1 MQKRFFFILFS
12 IIVITAIL
20 AAYRWSS
27 LDIYLETEKKTH
39 LHYDFVD
46 ISAGIKDSRL
56 KEDFKKRILPV
67 IIYRGISPVPT
78 IGKKWSVGLRYDEKN
93 GKWQGRWPVPW
104 NAPAGKYRIG
114 IWLSPEL
121 RGKIRLRN
129 RKFFIARRKPRKLN
143 PGLCVMTMEN
153 MRPLKTMKVMG
164 PDGRWGN
171 WKKLFDWVEFSG
183 ANTFWYMAG
192 QTSAYD
198 KRLPDDFPWNNE
210 NLDFIDDLANEAEK
224 RGIDFGYWVQ
234 CYLTLG
240 PRTYRPDYE
249 YGWDYKYDLGKSVP
263 TRGIS
268 IGDKKRIEDIIKF
281 IKRINSIEGIDY
293 IGFDY
298 IRTAKGGLELV
309 DEFVKEM
316 EVEVPEK
323 WNKFSKRERMEWLGR
338 IAERTRGRDIPLIDQ
353 WNWWRAR
360 QAALILKRIK
370 KEAGLTKP
378 LWAFNL
384 SWEKGWQHGQ
394 DVVMKSDAGVDIIA
408 VMLYE
413 SDLEQFDCLIEDWN
427 GYIKKGDANLIVGDD
442 YDWPLHQYTLNPAGP
457 EDFYGRTLKAMENI
471 YGDGPVSGI
480 FTHDLARALWGRRG
494 PYPPQEWVLAGAS
507 CFSRLREEWKIIPIH
522 TEIGIPEKVPLNTV
536 FSANVVV
543 KNCGPVKVERIGV
556 SLLPQ
561 RGIRIVS
568 GGHKE
573 IESLAPGETKRID
586 FKLKIDEFH
595 YERGFRHMV
604 ASRTEWESGE
614 FPGYAFKYLS
624 LIEEPLLFPTTTFA
638 MLE

>member
-1 MQKRFFFILFS
+1 MQRRFFFILFS
-12 IIVITAIL
+12 IVLLTAIL
-20 AAYRWSS
+20 VGYRWYSP
-27 LDIYLETEKKTH
+27 DIYLKTEKKTH

-46 ISAGIKDSRL
+46 ISAGVRDKN
-56 KEDFKKRILPV
+56 FKKDFRHRILPA

-78 IGKKWSVGLRYDEKN
+78 IGKKWSVELKYDEKN
-93 GKWQGRWPVPW
+93 GGWRGRWPVPW
-104 NAPAGKYRIG
+104 NAPDGKYRIR
-114 IWLSPEL
+114 IWLPPEM
-121 RGKIRLRN
+121 REKIRLRDI
-129 RKFFIARRKPRKLN
+129 KFLIGRREPRKLK

-153 MRPLKTMKVMG
+153 MRPLKTMRVKG
-164 PDGRWGN
+164 PDGETGD
-171 WKKLFDWVEFSG
+171 WKKLFDWLEFSG

-192 QTSAYD
+192 QTSAYAQ
-198 KRLPDDFPWNNE
+198 RLPDDFPWNNE
-210 NLDFIDDLANEAEK
+210 NLDFIDDLAKEAEK

-234 CYLTLG
+234 CYLTFG
-240 PRTYRPDYE
+240 PRRYRPDYE
-249 YGWDYKYDLGKSVP
+249 YGWDYKYELGKPIP

-268 IGDKKRIEDIIKF
+268 IGDKKRIEDIVKF
-281 IKRINSIEGIDY
+281 IKRLESIEEIDY
-293 IGFDY
+293 IGLDY

-316 EVEVPEK
+316 EVEVPRK
-323 WNKFSKRERMEWLGR
+323 WNEFSKRERMDWLGR
-338 IAERTRGRDIPLIDQ
+338 IAERTRGRDIPIIDQ

-360 QAALILKRIK
+360 QAARVLRRIK
-370 KEAGLTKP
+370 EEAGLTKP
-378 LWAFNL
+378 LWVFNL

-394 DVVMKSDAGVDIIA
+394 DVVMKNDAGVDIVA

-413 SDLEQFDCLIEDWN
+413 SDLEQLDCLIEEWN
-427 GYIKKGDANLIVGDD
+427 EYLNTGDANLIVGDD

-480 FTHDLARALWGRRG
+480 FTHDLARALWGRKG

-507 CFSRLREEWKIIPIH
+507 CFSRLREEWKIIPLH
-522 TEIGIPEKVPLNTV
+522 TEIEIPDKVLFNTR
-536 FSANVVV
+536 FSAKVEV
-543 KNCGPVKVERIGV
+543 KNCSPLKVEKIRV

-561 RGIRIVS
+561 KGIKIVS
-568 GGHKE
+568 EDHKE
-573 IESLAPGETKRID
+573 IESLAPGETKIME
-586 FKLKIDEFH
+586 FKLKIGEFD

-604 ASRTEWESGE
+604 ASRTEWKSGE